1 MKIYIIYELFLCLL
15 VVTFCPPGGFMLTVP
30 SHNLHCYPHHQISS
44 YEQVQVRASPGTC
57 CPWAHSP
64 SKYVNILNF
73 LGQHA
78 SSPSGVLWSSSLN
91 HQHWSSTLQDALSFH
106 YGGIM
111 RLDTIQYIIFHG
123 YCYPNRALLHD
134 KLLHVT
140 TCQTSVEPFGLTLD
154 WLARDMLGVDASSS
168 ICRSSHLL
176 LIPWAQLPDRCVV
189 GITTV
194 VVVVVSW
201 VEENRREVIEE

>member
-30 SHNLHCYPHHQISS
+30 SHSLHCYPHHQISS
-44 YEQVQVRASPGTC
+44 YEQFPVRTSPGIC

-64 SKYVNILNF
+64 SKYVNILNL

-123 YCYPNRALLHD
+123 YCYPNCALLHD
-134 KLLHVT
+134 KFLHVT
-140 TCQTSVEPFGLTLD
+140 TCPWYARSWCILLNLQIFP
-154 WLARDMLGVDASSS
+154 LAADSMGAVTGPLCGGHNHRSGCGSRLG
-168 ICRSSHLL
+168 R
-176 LIPWAQLPDRCVV
+176 
-189 GITTV
+189 G
-194 VVVVVSW
+194 
-201 VEENRREVIEE
+201 E